1 MRALRLLGALAG
13 ARARRRFEAGMPR
26 YLTYIVSFTCNARCV
41 MCDSWKKP
49 SPDEL
54 TLAEIERIFRQ
65 LPALDFV
72 RLSGGEPFA
81 RPVLLEIA
89 HLAQDHLRPLRLH
102 VTTNGILTDRI
113 ARFCEQRRTRVPLQL
128 LISLDGM
135 EAKHNQVRGRDT
147 AWAAATATLKAL
159 APRRRELRLEL
170 AVNQTIVDAEG
181 AADYRRLNAFL
192 RPLGIRHHV
201 VLAYDLSATYS
212 LKAEMD
218 AAPKA
223 IGDFAT
229 FGDFRNGQIAA
240 LWDEVERD
248 VATWPWPERLAK
260 RYYIRGIRDRVL
272 LGRGSPNPPC
282 VALNAHLRILP
293 NGDVPTCQ
301 FNTRKVGNLRQ
312 QSFREVWFGAAIG
325 AQRDWVRKCPG
336 CWAECEV
343 LPNAFYTGDL
353 WQHLPADTRSA

>member
-1 MRALRLLGALAG
+1 MKGLRLLGALAG
-13 ARARRRFEAGMPR
+13 ARARRRFEVGMPR

-54 TLAEIERIFRQ
+54 TLEEIERIFRQ

-81 RPVLLEIA
+81 RPDLLEIA

-102 VTTNGILTDRI
+102 VTTNGFLTDRI
-113 ARFCEQRRTRVPLQL
+113 VRFCEQRRTRVPLQF

-135 EAKHNQVRGRDT
+135 EAKHNRVRGRDT
-147 AWAAATATLKAL
+147 AWATATATLKAL

-192 RPLGIRHHV
+192 KPLGIRHHV

-212 LKAEMD
+212 LEAEMD
-218 AAPKA
+218 AAPQ
-223 IGDFAT
+223 GH
-229 FGDFRNGQIAA
+229 R
-240 LWDEVERD
+240 
-248 VATWPWPERLAK
+248 RL
-260 RYYIRGIRDRVL
+260 R
-272 LGRGSPNPPC
+272 
-282 VALNAHLRILP
+282 HLRRLP
-293 NGDVPTCQ
+293 KRADRR
-301 FNTRKVGNLRQ
+301 FVG
-312 QSFREVWFGAAIG
+312 
-325 AQRDWVRKCPG
+325 
-336 CWAECEV
+336 
-343 LPNAFYTGDL
+343 
-353 WQHLPADTRSA
+353 